1 MIRIKTQERL
11 EFPPFLLESQ
21 IIALSALA
29 EEGPTNIYQIQKKT
43 GKTYSLMF
51 KAVKDLERRS
61 LVKLVEKKQTSKG
74 TTANIYDLT
83 LMGVLTVL
91 EGELPTED
99 TEEWN
104 YDRIHKIIRKYESLL
119 PLVFGKWSYFQS
131 KGVEKVA
138 LYRLHAVVFNQSF
151 LERADPWV
159 PGTKMEERIC
169 WFFYFYGF
177 FPATPEFEG
186 WRIMDDAEAWAGS
199 WAQDKDIKAYVVKEL
214 AEYQTRL
221 KTLGGFVERHILRVT
236 GSIRRSRSVRE
247 FG

>member
-1 MIRIKTQERL
+1 LK
-11 EFPPFLLESQ
+11 FPPPLLESQ
-21 IIALSALA
+21 IIALSALS
-29 EEGPTNIYQIQKKT
+29 EEGPTNIYQVQKKT

-51 KAVKDLERRS
+51 NAIKELEKRG
-61 LVKLVEKKQTSKG
+61 LVKLLEKKKTSKG
-74 TTANIYDLT
+74 TMANIYDLT
-83 LMGVLTVL
+83 LKGVLSVL

-104 YDRIHKIIRKYESLL
+104 YDKIHRIIKKYESLL
-119 PLVFGKWSYFQS
+119 PLVFGKWSYFQAI
-131 KGVEKVA
+131 GVERAA
-138 LYRLHAVVFNQSF
+138 LYRLHAVVLNQGF

-159 PGTKMEERIC
+159 PGANIEERIC

-186 WRIMDDAEAWAGS
+186 WRIMDAAEAWAGS
-199 WAQDKDIKAYVVKEL
+199 WSQDKDIKAYVVKEL
-214 AEYQTRL
+214 AKYQTRL